1 MISLSLAT
9 AQGPKSR
16 GEAVQPSMVLLR
28 RGGKTF
34 MTGQRPRGV
43 VAATATPLYP
53 DFTPDHARL
62 AAHCRA
68 LLDGGCDA
76 INLLGTTGEANS
88 FSTEERL
95 AVMRAMAGTGL
106 PLRRFLVGTGVCS
119 LSETAQ
125 LTHAA
130 CEMGFAGALLLP
142 PFYYPALEAPGL
154 MAYVDA
160 LISRVDRPNLALYLY
175 HIPQNTSV
183 PWTLE
188 TVAELRE
195 RHPGK
200 IVGLKDSAGDLEY
213 AKQMARALPG
223 FDVFPSNEISLAEA
237 NVNGFAGCISASVN
251 LTAQD
256 AQTCWSAQ
264 GTAAAG
270 AAIDR
275 AKRKRALLARK
286 SLVASVKA
294 ALAGQYRDPEWA
306 RMCPPLLPLKTG
318 EAAALWA
325 ELQAVR

>member
-1 MISLSLAT
+1 
-9 AQGPKSR
+9 
-16 GEAVQPSMVLLR
+16 
-28 RGGKTF
+28 
-34 MTGQRPRGV
+34 MTDLRPRGV
-43 VAATATPLYP
+43 IAATPTPLFP

-62 AAHCRA
+62 AAHCHA

-88 FSTEERL
+88 LSTEERL
-95 AVMRAMAGTGL
+95 AAMRGIADARL

-119 LSETAQ
+119 LSETVR
-125 LTHAA
+125 LTRAA

-142 PFYYPALEAPGL
+142 PFYYPGLESRGL
-154 MAYVDA
+154 ADYVDA

-175 HIPQNTSV
+175 HIPQNTGV

-195 RHPGK
+195 RHPRT

-223 FDVFPSNEISLAEA
+223 FDVFPSNESSLAEA
-237 NVNGFAGCISASVN
+237 NGNGFAGCISASVN
-251 LTAQD
+251 LTAED

-264 GTAAAG
+264 GTAVAEAAVG
-270 AAIDR
+270 R
-275 AKRKRALLARK
+275 ASRKRALLARK

-294 ALAGQYRDPEWA
+294 ALASRYRDPEWA
-306 RMCPPLLPLKTG
+306 RMCPPLLPLKTD
-318 EAAALWA
+318 EAAALW
-325 ELQAVR
+325 EDLQAVR